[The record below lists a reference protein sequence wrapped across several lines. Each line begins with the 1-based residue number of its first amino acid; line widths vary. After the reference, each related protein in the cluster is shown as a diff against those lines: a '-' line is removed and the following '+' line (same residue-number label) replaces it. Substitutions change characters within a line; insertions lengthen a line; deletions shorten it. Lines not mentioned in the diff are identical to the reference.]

1 MSVRIM
7 TLFGEEI
14 IPDAP
19 KPAPK
24 TRAKKGDNDAQ
35 TEETSTLQETHAET
49 EEEIKETVSENIT
62 TTAEKTDFLTEPA
75 PTATSI
81 DVTVGAVIEE
91 SETLPDETKSAT
103 ETAIDDTGAI
113 TGRQDTLPEDVAT
126 AISSPVT
133 IEPFIA
139 TPETESTNATPE
151 AEENVLATPVQTTA
165 VAEKTKQRTA
175 KKSKEIAD
183 GSDEEI
189 ADGGDVIAE
198 DWKGEKQY
206 YSIGEVAGF
215 FKVKTS
221 HIRFWTNEFK
231 LKVRTTRKGDRLFTA
246 DQVKEIRTIYHLVKE
261 RGFTL
266 SGAKSKLKT
275 QNKRDVTTIDLKT
288 SLLQL
293 KNKLVILRNELG

>member
-1 MSVRIM
+1 M

-14 IPDAP
+14 VPDAP

-35 TEETSTLQETHAET
+35 TEETSTLPDIKSET
-49 EEEIKETVSENIT
+49 EEEIKEVVSEDIVIPTDNTEISAD
-62 TTAEKTDFLTEPA
+62 TTAII
-75 PTATSI
+75 TATP
-81 DVTVGAVIEE
+81 VAVATVVAISEQWQEEATSDTANSAEYVI
-91 SETLPDETKSAT
+91 TSA
-103 ETAIDDTGAI
+103 EKPGD
-113 TGRQDTLPEDVAT
+113 LPEDLAT
-126 AISSPVT
+126 PLSSPVT
-133 IEPFIA
+133 VETAIA
-139 TPETESTNATPE
+139 TTETERAITTPG
-151 AEENVLATPVQTTA
+151 AEENVLATPVQTIA

-275 QNKRDVTTIDLKT
+275 QNKRDVTTLDLKT
-288 SLLQL
+288 SLLHL